1 MKNMKRMKHRLASLK
16 PLGCLLLVAMFVAIY
31 SLASADAMEDERI
44 SAAADTEN
52 KEAYITELEMTS
64 YKEEPEDTTVE
75 STYYDVDLTD
85 DLQDYIFDLCNEY
98 GVDEKIVIAVIEKES
113 GYNPDA
119 TADNGN
125 SQGLMQI
132 WKSCHKDRM
141 KNLGVDNLYNP
152 QDNIAVGID
161 VLAEKLGKYQDTEMA
176 LIAYNTGDAGAYE
189 NYFSKGIYSNSYS
202 QAVLAI
208 AGSLQMR

>member
-44 SAAADTEN
+44 SATADTEN

-98 GVDEKIVIAVIEKES
+98 NILHGRGCDAVCRE
-113 GYNPDA
+113 
-119 TADNGN
+119 
-125 SQGLMQI
+125 
-132 WKSCHKDRM
+132 
-141 KNLGVDNLYNP
+141 
-152 QDNIAVGID
+152 
-161 VLAEKLGKYQDTEMA
+161 
-176 LIAYNTGDAGAYE
+176 
-189 NYFSKGIYSNSYS
+189 
-202 QAVLAI
+202 
-208 AGSLQMR
+208 